1 MKSGISTRWHLQTGG
16 APRRF
21 DCILLLQLCDG
32 SYFLYRVKKNLKFTR
47 WSLFLSQE
55 AYWSTRFLLMFLFS
69 TGLDV
74 DACTKSGVTPLMM
87 TARQC
92 STGRCEM
99 LIEAGANL
107 NIRDINQDTALALS
121 VCCRCEHNTRLL
133 IVNGAD
139 LNTGNEG

>member
-1 MKSGISTRWHLQTGG
+1 MALVQGG
-16 APRRF
+16 TSRQVELREGLTVYYYYNFAMVP
-21 DCILLLQLCDG
+21 I
-32 SYFLYRVKKNLKFTR
+32 FLYRVKKNLKFTR